1 MLDDGAHR
9 LRVLT
14 PHLPSPAP
22 VLRRLNISVIPWPR
36 FCVALPTTM
45 IRFRIKSGMTGAFG

>member
-1 MLDDGAHR
+1 MLDDERHR

-22 VLRRLNISVIPWPR
+22 GFASPERYGPGFASPERYGLTLRRLTVM
-36 FCVALPTTM
+36 A
-45 IRFRIKSGMTGAFG
+45 